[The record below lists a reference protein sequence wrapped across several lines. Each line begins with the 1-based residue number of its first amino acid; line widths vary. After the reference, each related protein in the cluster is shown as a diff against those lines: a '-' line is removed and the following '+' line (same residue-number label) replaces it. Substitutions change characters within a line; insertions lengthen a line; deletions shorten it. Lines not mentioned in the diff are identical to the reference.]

1 MDWIF
6 LGVELML
13 KQSNNYLIFIII
25 LSLFFTK
32 AWSSDEAQSKPGAGQ
47 AGGAKVI
54 YVMTDEQKLYAWEG
68 NKLIYEFDVVTGR
81 PGKETE
87 VGVYTISRK
96 HKEYTSKTYGSDMPF
111 TMFFSEDGKAIHG
124 TRMAAVRSFL
134 HAYLTEH
141 VGSQG
146 CVGLAHDDAEKMFAW
161 APTNTRVVVVEEE
174 PEE

>member
-1 MDWIF
+1 MIDKAYKR
-6 LGVELML
+6 LL
-13 KQSNNYLIFIII
+13 FIGITAI
-25 LSLFFTK
+25 FFTHSWAAEEAPK
-32 AWSSDEAQSKPGAGQ
+32 APEAGQ

-87 VGVYTISRK
+87 AGVFTISRK

>member
-1 MDWIF
+1 
-6 LGVELML
+6 ML
-13 KQSNNYLIFIII
+13 IQSYKHLILLIISA
-25 LSLFFTK
+25 LVFTK
-32 AWSSDEAQSKPGAGQ
+32 AWSNEDTQSKPGAGQ

-87 VGVYTISRK
+87 VGVFTISRK
-96 HKEYTSKTYGSDMPF
+96 HEEYTSKTYGSDMPY

-134 HAYLTEH
+134 HAYITEH

-146 CVGLAHDDAEKMFAW
+146 CVGLAENDAEKMFAW
-161 APTNTRVVVVEEE
+161 APTNTSVVVLEEE
-174 PEE
+174 TEE

>member
-1 MDWIF
+1 
-6 LGVELML
+6 ML
-13 KQSNNYLIFIII
+13 KYSNKLLILLVLI
-25 LSLFFTK
+25 SLLYSYSW
-32 AWSSDEAQSKPGAGQ
+32 ASDDEQPKPGAGR

-87 VGVYTISRK
+87 AGVYTISRK
-96 HKEYTSKTYGSDMPF
+96 HREYTSKTYGSDMPF

-124 TRMAAVRSFL
+124 TQMAAVRSFL
-134 HAYLTEH
+134 HAYITEQ

-161 APTNTRVVVVEEE
+161 APKDTRVVVIEEE
-174 PEE
+174 PGE

>member
-1 MDWIF
+1 
-6 LGVELML
+6 ML
-13 KQSNNYLIFIII
+13 KKYGKQLFISAFIV
-25 LSLFFTK
+25 FFSSS
-32 AWSSDEAQSKPGAGQ
+32 AWSTDEAPMNPPPES

-87 VGVYTISRK
+87 AGVFTIFRK
-96 HKEYTSKTYGSDMPF
+96 HEEYTSKTYGSDMPF
-111 TMFFSEDGKAIHG
+111 TMFFTEDGKAIHG
-124 TRMAAVRSFL
+124 TQMAAVRSFL

-146 CVGLAHDDAEKMFAW
+146 CVGLARDDAEKMFAW
-161 APTNTRVVVVEEE
+161 TPKNTRVVVVEEE

>member
-1 MDWIF
+1 
-6 LGVELML
+6 ML
-13 KQSNNYLIFIII
+13 RQLNKQLILLIIV
-25 LSLFFTK
+25 FPVFTN
-32 AWSSDEAQSKPGAGQ
+32 AWSNEDTESKPGAGQ

-87 VGVYTISRK
+87 VGVYRISRK
-96 HKEYTSKTYGSDMPF
+96 YKEYTSKTYGSDMPF

-134 HAYLTEH
+134 HAYITEH

-146 CVGLAHDDAEKMFAW
+146 CVGLAEDDAEKMFAW
-161 APTNTRVVVVEEE
+161 TPANTRIVVLEEE
-174 PEE
+174 TEE

>member
-1 MDWIF
+1 MINKVYKR
-6 LGVELML
+6 LL
-13 KQSNNYLIFIII
+13 FIGIAAV
-25 LSLFFTK
+25 FFTHSW
-32 AWSSDEAQSKPGAGQ
+32 ATEEAPKPPEAGQ

-87 VGVYTISRK
+87 AGVFTISRK